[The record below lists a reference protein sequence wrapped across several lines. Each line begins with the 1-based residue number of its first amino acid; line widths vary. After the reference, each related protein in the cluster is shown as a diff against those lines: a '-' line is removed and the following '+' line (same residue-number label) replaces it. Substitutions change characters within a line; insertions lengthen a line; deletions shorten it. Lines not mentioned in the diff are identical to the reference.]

1 MRPHS
6 ETQCSLWLARVL
18 PLAVGCV
25 FGTAWGSN
33 PDNTIVLSSSTFSH
47 SETQH
52 HRYPPG
58 ARHHPPPVAIY
69 RSPAPLRGG
78 HGEFFPL
85 TTCLERCFRQLTKVP
100 ENKN

>member
-6 ETQCSLWLARVL
+6 ETRYSLWLARVL
-18 PLAVGCV
+18 PLAVGCM

-52 HRYPPG
+52 HHHPAG

-78 HGEFFPL
+78 HGEFL
-85 TTCLERCFRQLTKVP
+85 HLSTCLEVFQSAD
-100 ENKN
+100 